1 MLVSELSNS
10 LEFND
15 YLLVAD
21 EIRKIF
27 LGENSASIFQG
38 QCRQRDC
45 WNAAMF
51 EFNAETFLVNRLVK
65 TTALV
70 FVNFEAGAN
79 NGVTFV
85 FEYKVRR

>member
-1 MLVSELSNS
+1 
-10 LEFND
+10 
-15 YLLVAD
+15 
-21 EIRKIF
+21 
-27 LGENSASIFQG
+27 
-38 QCRQRDC
+38 
-45 WNAAMF
+45 MF